1 MVDTMTLGNMCTI
14 SIQGGVIYLYVP
26 RNHLNDPTKEVLLLD
41 RKRYSGTPPLSSCS
55 PHIISYFNIMLG
67 KCLLSTATS
76 TVSLCSSNNNSKRIE
91 EASDSW
97 KHQWQIHM
105 SW

>member
-1 MVDTMTLGNMCTI
+1 MVDTTTLGNMCTI

-67 KCLLSTATS
+67 KSSTN
-76 TVSLCSSNNNSKRIE
+76 SNFNSESVFFKF
-91 EASDSW
+91 
-97 KHQWQIHM
+97 KQQQ
-105 SW
+105 